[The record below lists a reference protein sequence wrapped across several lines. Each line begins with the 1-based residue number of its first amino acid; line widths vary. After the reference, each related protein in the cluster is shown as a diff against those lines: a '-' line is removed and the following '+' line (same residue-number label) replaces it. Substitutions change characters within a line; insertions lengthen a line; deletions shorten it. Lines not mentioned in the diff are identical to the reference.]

1 MRRPAVALQTEKRRG
16 GCAYESL
23 AERKTKD
30 AAQRSNTQF
39 EGYVPAAW
47 NSGFS
52 GPDGAC
58 CLPALGRLGNRKL
71 ADKYIAD
78 TAKLYVD
85 QINRDMSQ
93 INSELI
99 YLLDSD
105 SNIKEIPD

>member
-1 MRRPAVALQTEKRRG
+1 MHKAKKCDIMGCVTKNIAANIFRECKMTAGAALQTEKRRG

-58 CLPALGRLGNRKL
+58 CLPALGRLGKPQAGR
-71 ADKYIAD
+71 
-78 TAKLYVD
+78 
-85 QINRDMSQ
+85 
-93 INSELI
+93 
-99 YLLDSD
+99 
-105 SNIKEIPD
+105 

>member
-1 MRRPAVALQTEKRRG
+1 MHSVSVKGLPELRGKVRRPAVALQTEKKEGWMR
-16 GCAYESL
+16 ESL

-58 CLPALGRLGNRKL
+58 CLPALGRLGKPQAGR
-71 ADKYIAD
+71 
-78 TAKLYVD
+78 
-85 QINRDMSQ
+85 
-93 INSELI
+93 
-99 YLLDSD
+99 
-105 SNIKEIPD
+105 

>member
-1 MRRPAVALQTEKRRG
+1 MHSVSVKGLPGLRGKVRRPAVALQTEKRRG

-23 AERKTKD
+23 EERKTKV

-58 CLPALGRLGNRKL
+58 CLPALGRLGKPQAGR
-71 ADKYIAD
+71 
-78 TAKLYVD
+78 
-85 QINRDMSQ
+85 
-93 INSELI
+93 
-99 YLLDSD
+99 
-105 SNIKEIPD
+105 